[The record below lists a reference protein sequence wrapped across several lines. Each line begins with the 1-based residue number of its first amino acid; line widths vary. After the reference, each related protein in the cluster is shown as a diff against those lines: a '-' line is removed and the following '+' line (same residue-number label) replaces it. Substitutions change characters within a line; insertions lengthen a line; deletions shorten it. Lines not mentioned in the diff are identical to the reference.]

1 MSASRRVSGNAALV
15 ASAMVLGGLI
25 VTQASKLA
33 GEPARGDVVSSTGAL
48 TTLAFEAQN
57 EDMLA
62 VLDGRTEQLLL
73 YRVVNKTGVEL
84 VQSYSV
90 PRMFMD
96 AHQRAGTGG
105 RK

>member
-1 MSASRRVSGNAALV
+1 MGTSRRISGNAALV

-25 VTQASKLA
+25 VAQGSKLA
-33 GEPARGDVVSSTGAL
+33 GEPAMADVVSQTGAL

-62 VLDGRTEQLLL
+62 VLDARTEQLLV
-73 YRVVNKTGVEL
+73 YRVANKTGVDL
-84 VQSYSV
+84 VQTYSV
-90 PRMFMD
+90 PRMFID
-96 AHQRAGTGG
+96 ARQRAGGG